1 MSSRYARPFRYRQRV
16 MLTDGDQYWVLDMMK
31 VTDAVVSYC
40 RHKMWYEKAR
50 LEDKERSHQLDSRQ
64 LAVAT
69 ARLPAFLASQYEDV
83 CQLTDKILENLSFSS
98 RDCG

>member
-40 RHKMWYEKAR
+40 KHKMWWERAR
-50 LEDKERSHQLDSRQ
+50 LVVMERSHQLDSRK

-69 ARLPAFLASQYEDV
+69 TRLSVYFASQYKVV